1 MNDSGDAQL
10 DGTIKA
16 KILNVLRIHNML
28 KRWAIAII
36 LVVGI
41 TLQGCV
47 SATAG
52 LKSYVDSY
60 DGYKFLYPNGW
71 VTANVGKGPDLVLHD
86 FVEPSENVSVV
97 ISDVPEDRTLA
108 DLGTPTEVG
117 QRLAN
122 RTISAGDDQRKA
134 ELVNAEVYDSEVGP
148 YYILEYEVTLP
159 NTVRH
164 NLASVVVRRNKLF
177 TFNIST
183 TEARWQKVEKTFH
196 QMINSFSVY

>member
-1 MNDSGDAQL
+1 
-10 DGTIKA
+10 
-16 KILNVLRIHNML
+16 ML
-28 KRWAIAII
+28 KRWAIVAV

-71 VTANVGKGPDLVLHD
+71 VPAKVSNGPDLVLHD
-86 FVEPSENVSVV
+86 FVEPSENASVV
-97 ISDVPEDRTLA
+97 ISDVPEGRTLA

-122 RTISAGDDQRKA
+122 RTISSDDGERKA
-134 ELVNAEVYDSEVGP
+134 ELIIAESYDSEVGP

-159 NTVRH
+159 DTVRH

-177 TFNIST
+177 TFNVST
-183 TEARWQKVEKTFH
+183 TEARWQKVKKTF
-196 QMINSFSVY
+196 QQVVSSFSVY